1 MVLPRKHIVWRFQEP
16 HLYLMTDKRLLIH
29 GGTAITPPPVRAITA
44 PTIISISAHS
54 GGSETNSWNVGD
66 NEAGCF
72 AGWGVPSEEEA
83 LCCAL
88 ETEAGGA
95 GRLAAFGATMD
106 AGEDRGRDGPELG
119 VGVGVAVSCRN
130 TTALVVAAKL
140 PRLLTPLRV
149 MVMTPSSLAS
159 STNSTIVHSSFSP
172 FWAWMLKPSFS

>member
-1 MVLPRKHIVWRFQEP
+1 MN
-16 HLYLMTDKRLLIH
+16 DKRLLIH
-29 GGTAITPPPVRAITA
+29 GGTEIRPPPVRAITA

-72 AGWGVPSEEEA
+72 AGWGVRSEEEA

-106 AGEDRGRDGPELG
+106 AGEDRGRDGPKLG
-119 VGVGVAVSCRN
+119 GGAGSGGCCQ
-130 TTALVVAAKL
+130 L
-140 PRLLTPLRV
+140 PEHH
-149 MVMTPSSLAS
+149 SIGGGGKAS
-159 STNSTIVHSSFSP
+159 
-172 FWAWMLKPSFS
+172 